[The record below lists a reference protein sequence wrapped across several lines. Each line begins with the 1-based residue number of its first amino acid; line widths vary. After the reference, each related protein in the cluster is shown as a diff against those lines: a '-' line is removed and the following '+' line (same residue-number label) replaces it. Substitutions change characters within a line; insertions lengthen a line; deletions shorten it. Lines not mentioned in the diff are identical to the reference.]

1 MLIAMLLMQAG
12 LHVNDVYTDLSD
24 GRLLIRLLEILSG
37 ESIASVGRGKLR
49 INKIENVGKALAF
62 LQQKKVNL
70 ENIGAEDIVDGS
82 PRLTLGLLWTVILR
96 FQIQDIEVEDE
107 SSEKKSAKAALLLW
121 CQRKTAGY
129 VCTASYEMQAS
140 FLVITAVFFF

>member
-1 MLIAMLLMQAG
+1 MDHWLYYWLLYNQAG
-12 LHVNDVYTDLSD
+12 LHVNDILTDLSD

-37 ESIASVGRGKLR
+37 DKIASVGRGKLR
-49 INKIENVGKALAF
+49 INKIENVGKALSF

-70 ENIGAEDIVDGS
+70 ENIGAEDIVDCNS
-82 PRLTLGLLWTVILR
+82 RLTLGLIWTVILR

-107 SSEKKSAKAALLLW
+107 SSERKSAKEALLLW

-129 VCTASYEMQAS
+129 NMSKTVTVAS
-140 FLVITAVFFF
+140 

>member
-1 MLIAMLLMQAG
+1 MVSLILLIRHNVIFHYNNGKCTLLHVQAG
-12 LHVNDVYTDLSD
+12 LHVDNILTDLSD

-49 INKIENVGKALAF
+49 INKIENVGKALSF

-82 PRLTLGLLWTVILR
+82 PRLTLGLVWTVILR
-96 FQIQDIEVEDE
+96 FQIEDIELEDE
-107 SSEKKSAKAALLLW
+107 SSERKSAKAALLLW
-121 CQRKTAGY
+121 CQRKTAG
-129 VCTASYEMQAS
+129 
-140 FLVITAVFFF
+140 

>member
-1 MLIAMLLMQAG
+1 MQAG
-12 LHVNDVYTDLSD
+12 LHVDNILTDLSD

-49 INKIENVGKALAF
+49 INKIENVGKALSF

-82 PRLTLGLLWTVILR
+82 PRLTLGLVWTVILR
-96 FQIQDIEVEDE
+96 FQIEDIELEDE
-107 SSEKKSAKAALLLW
+107 SSERKSAKAALLLW
-121 CQRKTAGY
+121 CQRKTAG
-129 VCTASYEMQAS
+129 
-140 FLVITAVFFF
+140 

>member
-1 MLIAMLLMQAG
+1 M
-12 LHVNDVYTDLSD
+12 NDVFTDLSD

-49 INKIENVGKALAF
+49 INKIENVGKALSF
-62 LQQKKVNL
+62 LQHKKVNL

-129 VCTASYEMQAS
+129 VYICYSVLISQHSVWTQGCRLRGDLGGSMERVM
-140 FLVITAVFFF
+140 